1 MLEICP
7 SLKIFMASSLPPFTP
22 LQMLHIAGHIVWA
35 SMTRPRFPDFRPDD
49 VAGFYPDPAP
59 VYKRMKNE
67 APIFYSPRNL
77 CWVISDSYESII
89 GLMKDERLSFNF
101 KHWKFSPQ
109 KPEHKKNDIDRLT
122 DNMLMTMPKKDH
134 MRVRKLAIP
143 AFSPRIVEDLRP
155 EIRRVVN
162 EHFDSIN
169 TPVFDFTPI
178 ARAIP
183 LAILA
188 KYVGA
193 SNDYQQ
199 EFEGL
204 SQAILGNYD
213 PTENFDL
220 DLALKG
226 LTMLKKLV
234 AERRAH
240 PKDDLI
246 SVMATTVEDG
256 ERLSETE
263 MLALLSAVL
272 AAGPDTTRDHL
283 ANIALVLSMHPT
295 ALQTLHDQP
304 EKIDDV
310 VRECV
315 RWRNFGHSG
324 ATRFALQDMELLG
337 QKIGKGEMIRLM
349 FPCAMYDERVFPEPE
364 VLDIHRPNL
373 EKVVY
378 FGVGVHYCLGAA
390 LARAI
395 TEEVITELAKRYPA
409 LELAEAP
416 VYRKNMISR
425 RMDSLKLRIPA

>member
-1 MLEICP
+1 
-7 SLKIFMASSLPPFTP
+7 MAAALPPFTP
-22 LQMLHIAGHIVWA
+22 LQLAHIACHIVWA
-35 SMTRPRFPDFRPDD
+35 SVTRPLFSAYRPDD
-49 VAGFYPDPAP
+49 VEGFYPDPYP
-59 VYKRMKNE
+59 IYDRLVRE

-77 CWVISDSYESII
+77 CWVISESYDTVI

-109 KPEHKKNDIDRLT
+109 KAEHKKNALDHLT

-143 AFSPRIVEDLRP
+143 AFSPRIVENMRP
-155 EIRRVVN
+155 DIQRVVR

-169 TPVFDFTPI
+169 GPEFDFAPL

-183 LAILA
+183 LAVLA
-188 KYVGA
+188 KYVGV
-193 SNDYQQ
+193 STEYQK

-204 SQAILGNYD
+204 SVAILANYD
-213 PTENFDL
+213 PTQAFDL

-226 LTMLKKLV
+226 IDMIKQLV
-234 AERRAH
+234 AEKRAH
-240 PKDDLI
+240 PQEDLI

-283 ANIALVLSMHPT
+283 ANLALVLAMHPD

-304 EKIDDV
+304 ERVDDIT
-310 VRECV
+310 REGI

-324 ATRFALQDMELLG
+324 ATRFALQDTEILG
-337 QKIGKGEMIRLM
+337 QKIGKGEMVRLM
-349 FPCAMYDERVFPEPE
+349 FPCAMYDERVFPNPA
-364 VLDIHRPNL
+364 VFDINRPNL

-378 FGVGVHYCLGAA
+378 FGVGVHYCLGAS
-390 LARAI
+390 LARTI
-395 TEEVITELAKRYPA
+395 TEEVL
-409 LELAEAP
+409 LELARRYPKLVLAEQP
-416 VYRKNMISR
+416 VYSKNMISR
-425 RMDSLKLRIPA
+425 RLQSLLLKVPG